1 MKVPSLS
8 LRYSGG
14 MGTVCLRLPLTMD
27 PLYHR
32 FAVTPATLQLHVQHR
47 SEKTSGLTEDKL

>member
-32 FAVTPATLQLHVQHR
+32 FAVTPATLQLHVHIDQKR
-47 SEKTSGLTEDKL
+47 LLG